1 MGNRNTSSSNAT
13 LRSLGSLCDHVKH
26 TLNIPSHVQTIY
38 RTIYHRC
45 GGQGIKLWDIS
56 RDAYFYN
63 KRLRWMND
71 LLFND
76 IADHIG
82 KVVGKAYN
90 WLFSNNRLAFPLSN
104 PPVIQRTVGNI
115 RRVANYLESILCNTG
130 TWYPS
135 IRDPGKTYLQGYN
148 VNKNGMVYDMISDHC
163 KECRTKITSTVNR
176 VKEEGYISSINLTL
190 RNISCTNDGLNNQLT
205 TITEGINMGLPI
217 SIQEELAES
226 IRIYFETE
234 RNYLRGLDENGI
246 QMNDSLR
253 NWDYTAWFRKTGISN
268 EVAATFLH
276 NFSTQHIQAF
286 ENNAS
291 ELRNDLSAGVN
302 SLRCLARKIEILN
315 QGNDICGDIPSSNA
329 DVLTN
334 NDTLVISSMRPGN
347 TGSQQQS
354 NDDGTPVADVLVPHI
369 TTSSVGNFKIQ
380 SYQGLINK
388 LLNEGLAND
397 GYRMTVIAPPA
408 NAAAMAGT
416 NANIHVNQQPIV
428 DLFATLGGYNG
439 HDFAYNGELAILI
452 ESDYAFTIDGV
463 SSTIR
468 AFLGIEPGDMD
479 SMFNYDNTGYVAPVV
494 DNDDPSNNVEEV
506 PAIGPYYILLG
517 PFDSNN
523 NNIQTQLR
531 AQRQDFYTNQVPDI
545 LTDVWAQLRY
555 QVPVNNNQPAAA
567 AATN

>member
-13 LRSLGSLCDHVKH
+13 LRSFGSFCDHVKH
-26 TLNIPSHVQTIY
+26 TLNIPSHVQTLY

-63 KRLRWMND
+63 KRVRGMND
-71 LLFND
+71 LLITD

-90 WLFSNNRLAFPLSN
+90 WLFSDNRLTFPLSN
-104 PPVIQRTVGNI
+104 PIAVQRTVGNI
-115 RRVANYLESILCNTG
+115 LRVANYLENILCNPG

-135 IRDPGKTYLQGYN
+135 IRDPGKTYHQGYN
-148 VNKNGMVYDMISDHC
+148 VNKNGMVYDMISNHC
-163 KECRTKITSTVNR
+163 YECRTKIKSSVSR
-176 VKEEGYISSINLTL
+176 VKEDSYINSVNLTL
-190 RNISCTNDGLNNQLT
+190 RNTSYTNDGLGNRLT
-205 TITEGINMGLPI
+205 TTTEGINMGLPI
-217 SIQEELAES
+217 RVQEEHAES
-226 IRIYFETE
+226 IGIYFGTET
-234 RNYLRGLDENGI
+234 NYMRGLDENGVP
-246 QMNDSLR
+246 MNDSFR

-276 NFSTQHIQAF
+276 NFREQHIQAF
-286 ENNAS
+286 EDNAR
-291 ELRNDLSAGVN
+291 ELKNDLSSGVN
-302 SLRCLARKIEILN
+302 SLRSLARKIEIIN
-315 QGNDICGDIPSSNA
+315 QGNDICGNIPQSNI

-334 NDTLVISSMRPGN
+334 NDTLIINSMRPSSTGN
-347 TGSQQQS
+347 QQQP
-354 NDDGTPVADVLVPHI
+354 NDDGTPVANVLVPCI
-369 TTSSVGNFKIQ
+369 TTSSVGNFRLQ
-380 SYQGLINK
+380 SYQTLIDK
-388 LLNEGLAND
+388 LLSEGLANH
-397 GYRMTVIAPPA
+397 GYRMRVVAPPA

-416 NANIHVNQQPIV
+416 NANVHINQQLIV
-428 DLFATLGGYNG
+428 DLFGTLGGYNG
-439 HDFAYNGELAILI
+439 HQFDYNGELAILI
-452 ESDYAFTIDGV
+452 ECDYAFTVDGV
-463 SSTIR
+463 NSTIR
-468 AFLGIEPGDMD
+468 PFLGIEPGDMH
-479 SMFNYDNTGYVAPVV
+479 SLYNYNNIGYVAPVV

-506 PAIGPYYILLG
+506 PAIGPHYILLG

-531 AQRQDFYTNQVPDI
+531 AQKQDFYTNQVPDI